1 VTDFGQLKNKLEH
14 LLCPPGNGVYT
25 VHTAKENKERL
36 HKSLFGTTDNVE
48 DHWKKSL
55 DHLSSDDVLLLGV
68 CSDTGGGILRGA
80 NWGPLFLRETL
91 LNLPD
96 KLKYLDIGDV
106 RVVPHLLHDKY
117 LNEETLKNVKRALYQ
132 NEDSPY
138 PVSALSITEDV
149 CDSIYKSFPDKKI
162 FGIGGDHSCS
172 YPLVKS
178 YLKAKKGKGV
188 KTALIH
194 FDAHTDLLVERLG
207 IDICFGSWTTHILKY
222 LPDPSLCFQIGIRAS
237 GKPKEHWEKTFGIK
251 QFWSQYVKE
260 VGPAKIAEQILKG
273 LKEQGVKEL
282 YVSFDID
289 ALDLKYAS
297 STGTPETGGLSPH
310 ECTTIIEMLQ
320 KEFPITGA
328 DIMEIAPFIHTGD
341 DSMGRSNTLMSAGSI
356 TTHLINSLGEK

>member
-1 VTDFGQLKNKLEH
+1 MTDQGQIKNKLEQ

-25 VHTAKENKERL
+25 IHTAKENKDKL
-36 HKSLFGTTDNVE
+36 HTLLFGSIDNVE
-48 DHWKKSL
+48 ENWKKSL
-55 DHLSSDDVLLLGV
+55 EHLSSSDVLLLGV

-96 KLKYLDIGDV
+96 KLKYMDLGDV

-117 LNEETLKNVKRALYQ
+117 LNLETIKNVRRALYG
-132 NEDSPY
+132 NEDSTY

-149 CDSIYKSFPDKKI
+149 CDLIYKNFSDKKI
-162 FGIGGDHSCS
+162 FGVGGDHSCS

-178 YLKAKKGKGV
+178 YLKSKKEKGK

-207 IDICFGSWTTHILKY
+207 IDICFGSWTTHVLKY
-222 LPDPSLCFQIGIRAS
+222 LPDPSLCFQIGIRAT
-237 GKPKEHWEKTFGIK
+237 GKSKEHWESTFGVK
-251 QFWSQYVKE
+251 QFWANYIKE
-260 VGPAKIAEQILKG
+260 VGPAHIAEQILAK
-273 LKEQGVKEL
+273 LKDQKVDEL

-289 ALDLKYAS
+289 TLDAQYAS

-310 ECTTIIEMLQ
+310 ECTTIIEMLA

-328 DIMEIAPFIHTGD
+328 DIMEIAPFIGD
-341 DSMGRSNTLMSAGSI
+341 GREVTLMSAGSI
-356 TTHLINSLGEK
+356 ATSLINSLGDMP